1 MSTLIEA
8 EYVRGL
14 PTTPSHVHVHSMVNR
29 LWGHGGHRTQGLL
42 GKEHR
47 QGRNP
52 NWKNDDFVNK
62 GFVTSVVFSQQ
73 ASDQGLFCLLG
84 KSRGSSIT
92 KIIMI
97 KRRSWLATMSRHW
110 HLNLVRPNPAPGLRG
125 GVPAGGSGELGFWA
139 VGSLCHPRSKTAGWP
154 RCGEGQKLL
163 VPGGPADH
171 SRNSGPFSTE
181 VAEDLGA
188 APPAPE

>member
-97 KRRSWLATMSRHW
+97 KRRSWLANEPSLAPKPREAQSCTWAEGRRPCRGLGGTGLLGCWVFMSPTQQDSGVA
-110 HLNLVRPNPAPGLRG
+110 LVRG
-125 GVPAGGSGELGFWA
+125 GTEASGSRQ
-139 VGSLCHPRSKTAGWP
+139 SS
-154 RCGEGQKLL
+154 
-163 VPGGPADH
+163 
-171 SRNSGPFSTE
+171 
-181 VAEDLGA
+181 
-188 APPAPE
+188 